1 MVRSLFTLSIMTAA
15 LVSLPACTK
24 KPADNANNTSTD
36 STETRTDVQSNTI
49 TVYSARKEQLI
60 KPLLDTFSTETGIKV
75 KLVSDKAAP
84 LMERLKAEGK
94 NSPADLLL
102 TVDAGNLWQAGQQ
115 GLLQPIQS
123 EALEK
128 QVPENLR
135 DPENQWFGMS
145 IRARTV
151 FYNPKTVKPE
161 SIVSYENLA
170 SPAFK
175 GKLCLRTSKKVYNQ
189 SLVAMMIAHY
199 GEEKTESIVKGWVA
213 NLATDVF
220 TNDTKLLK
228 AIAAGQCQVGIAN
241 SYYYGRV
248 VKKDPA
254 FPVKIYWPNQKTT
267 GVHVNVSGAGVTK
280 YAPNPM
286 KAVQLMEWLSAPQAQ
301 AIYSADDSE
310 YPVNPEVKP
319 AEMLQSWGEF
329 KADTINVS
337 EAGKLQAD
345 AVKLMDRAGYL

>member
-1 MVRSLFTLSIMTAA
+1 MRQLLSVSLLAA
-15 LVSLPACTK
+15 TVIALPACTK
-24 KPADNANNTSTD
+24 KPADEAAKADGTEVSRDDAKTNT
-36 STETRTDVQSNTI
+36 V

-60 KPLLDTFSTETGIKV
+60 KPLFDKFTADTGIQV
-75 KLVSDKAAP
+75 NLVSGKAGP
-84 LMERLKAEGK
+84 LMERLKAEDK

-102 TVDAGNLWQAGQQ
+102 TVDAGNLWQAGEQ

-123 EALEK
+123 ETLTA
-128 QVPENLR
+128 QVPESLR
-135 DPENQWFGMS
+135 DPDNQWFGMS

-151 FYNPKTVKPE
+151 FYNPKTVNPA

-189 SLVAMMIAHY
+189 SLVAMMIAHL
-199 GEEKTESIVKGWVA
+199 GAEKTEQVVKGWVA

-220 TNDTKLLK
+220 SNDTKLLE

-241 SYYYGRV
+241 SYYYGRI
-248 VKKDPA
+248 VKKDPN
-254 FPVKIYWPNQKTT
+254 FPVKVYWPNQGST

-280 YAPNPM
+280 YAPNPL
-286 KAVQLMEWLSAPQAQ
+286 KAKQLMEWLSAPEAQ

-310 YPVNPEVKP
+310 YPVNSEVKP
-319 AEMLQSWGEF
+319 APLLESWGEF

-337 EAGKLQAD
+337 EAGKLQAE